1 MAAVAGQIFAQNA
14 SLECCLTS
22 IGVIG
27 NLVAFGLSL
36 LFQAEVS
43 AYLAV
48 TCAISYGVF
57 LIISQK
63 WIRFIVSAVVVLVG
77 IAELFLIHGQFA
89 FQFSAD
95 VPIIGGLI
103 NDGLQW
109 LADALALLP
118 QVMGYVNAVVGGY
131 MFLVAS
137 TTVFFGGG
145 ATIIRN
151 YYQQGNYYEQ
161 PPNPYSPN
169 PPNPLNPPNL
179 PYLPYLPYLPNPRAS
194 RTPRRGRRGRRT
206 RAILQGAG
214 QPFDPL
220 DTLVEP
226 AEEKDDPENSGLP
239 LLAITV

>member
-89 FQFSAD
+89 FQFSVD

-137 TTVFFGGG
+137 TTVFFGGA
-145 ATIIRN
+145 ATIIT
-151 YYQQGNYYEQ
+151 NYYEQ

-169 PPNPLNPPNL
+169 PPNPPN
-179 PYLPYLPYLPNPRAS
+179 LPYLPYLPNPRAS